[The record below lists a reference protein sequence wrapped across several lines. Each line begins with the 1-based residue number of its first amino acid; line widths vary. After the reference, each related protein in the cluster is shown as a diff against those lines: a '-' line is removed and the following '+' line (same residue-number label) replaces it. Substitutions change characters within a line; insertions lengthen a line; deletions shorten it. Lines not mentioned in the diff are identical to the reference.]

1 MIIKHKTIIGV
12 GNGLRVTQQQMRILL
27 RCNTDLTCD
36 FRLFDSLVSISPLVN
51 SPKGS
56 FNPPLSLDEEMG
68 FFHNSSSDDMLTSLN
83 SRTSPCLPMKTRKM
97 KPLIPLFD
105 SLPNDS
111 PVGQSDSPVAQSS
124 LPLGHRRQMSTFTS
138 VNQMPSLSPPTNLP
152 PVIEISRSSSL
163 ISINS
168 YASAHSN

>member
-12 GNGLRVTQQQMRILL
+12 GNGQRVTQQQMKMLL

-36 FRLFDSLVSISPLVN
+36 YRLFDSLVSISPLMN
-51 SPKGS
+51 SPKRS
-56 FNPPLSLDEEMG
+56 FNPPLNVDEEMG
-68 FFHNSSSDDMLTSLN
+68 YFHTSSSDDMLTSLN
-83 SRTSPCLPMKTRKM
+83 SRISPCLSMKARKM

-105 SLPNDS
+105 SLPDDS
-111 PVGQSDSPVAQSS
+111 PAGQSDSPVAQSS
-124 LPLGHRRQMSTFTS
+124 LPLGHRRQMSTF
-138 VNQMPSLSPPTNLP
+138 NQMPNLSPPNNLS